1 MGFIRLSSPLGFIGG
16 VLVILIFTYYVS
28 VARELPFGKCFLE
41 MTAVSL
47 GVAGLTFIIGFL
59 ITTFLNVQV

>member
-1 MGFIRLSSPLGFIGG
+1 M
-16 VLVILIFTYYVS
+16 ILIFTYYVS

>member
-1 MGFIRLSSPLGFIGG
+1 MDGI
-16 VLVILIFTYYVS
+16 LVILIFTYYVS
-28 VARELPFGKCFLE
+28 VARELPFGKRFFE